1 MRLFDFDKMQPED
14 VSLLYQ
20 RKLALGENIV
30 LARVEVKK
38 SARTDPHRH
47 DNEELIIVLSGAW
60 KFNLPGR
67 EIVLTQ
73 NQVLQIPPG
82 VEHSSEAIEDTVALD
97 ISTPTRYDWITG
109 NDHSRHNSPD
119 DFLWGV

>member
-1 MRLFDFDKMQPED
+1 MRIFDWDKMQPED

-20 RKLALGENIV
+20 RKLAMGENV
-30 LARVEVKK
+30 VVARVEVKQ
-38 SARTDPHRH
+38 SACTEPHKH

-60 KFNLPGR
+60 KFYLPGR
-67 EIVLTQ
+67 ELVLRQ

-97 ISTPTRYDWITG
+97 ICTPTRYDWITG
-109 NDHSRHNSPD
+109 SDHSRHHNPD